1 MLGQL
6 LVKARLINEKQLQD
20 ALVIQKTEGKRI
32 GSALLKIEAVS
43 EESLITFLS
52 RQYNVPPI
60 NLTDFNFD
68 PSVLKYIPYEIA
80 KRYHV
85 IPLTLT
91 GGNLRVA
98 IADPSNHFA
107 VEDIKFVTGM
117 NISVY
122 VAMESLIM
130 DSIERHYPETEKAR
144 SNLEAKNNT
153 KREKVQIEEV
163 NQSLNAGIDEVTVS
177 EVAKEVEQK
186 DLTVPIE
193 KMIKGIIINA
203 VKYRASDIHIEPSEE
218 MLRVRY
224 RIDGV
229 LKPVLKL
236 PAPMKNIMAAKI
248 KIMFH
253 LDVAEKRMPQ
263 RGRTKFRF
271 GTNKE
276 IDCRVS
282 TFPILFGEKI
292 VIKVL
297 DKAHMPFDII
307 KLGFEQEQLLDF
319 TEAIERPQWIVT
331 ISGPAESGKTTT
343 IYSALLHLNKPGI
356 NIMTA
361 EDPIEINL
369 YGINQGQV
377 TPDIGLTYVAAIESF
392 LSQDSDIIM
401 LGELKDHLTAELAVK
416 AALTGHLVLS
426 TLPANDAAG
435 ILTRLVNMGIEP
447 FAVASAVSLA
457 VSQRLVRI
465 VCEHC
470 KTEQTFDED
479 TMLKIGFPSDVIG
492 SAACYMGE
500 GCQNCNNTGYAG
512 RTAIYEVMPIK
523 KELQDLVLR
532 NVSTADLK
540 QEAVLLGM
548 TTLRQSGIRKV
559 IEGTTSVEEV
569 LRVTFED

>member
-1 MLGQL
+1 M
-6 LVKARLINEKQLQD
+6 
-20 ALVIQKTEGKRI
+20 VI
-32 GSALLKIEAVS
+32 
-43 EESLITFLS
+43 
-52 RQYNVPPI
+52 
-60 NLTDFNFD
+60 
-68 PSVLKYIPYEIA
+68 
-80 KRYHV
+80 
-85 IPLTLT
+85 
-91 GGNLRVA
+91 
-98 IADPSNHFA
+98 
-107 VEDIKFVTGM
+107 
-117 NISVY
+117 
-122 VAMESLIM
+122 
-130 DSIERHYPETEKAR
+130 
-144 SNLEAKNNT
+144 
-153 KREKVQIEEV
+153 
-163 NQSLNAGIDEVTVS
+163 
-177 EVAKEVEQK
+177 
-186 DLTVPIE
+186 
-193 KMIKGIIINA
+193 
-203 VKYRASDIHIEPSEE
+203 
-218 MLRVRY
+218 
-224 RIDGV
+224 
-229 LKPVLKL
+229 
-236 PAPMKNIMAAKI
+236 
-248 KIMFH
+248 
-253 LDVAEKRMPQ
+253 
-263 RGRTKFRF
+263 
-271 GTNKE
+271 
-276 IDCRVS
+276 
-282 TFPILFGEKI
+282 
-292 VIKVL
+292 
-297 DKAHMPFDII
+297 
-307 KLGFEQEQLLDF
+307 
-319 TEAIERPQWIVT
+319 